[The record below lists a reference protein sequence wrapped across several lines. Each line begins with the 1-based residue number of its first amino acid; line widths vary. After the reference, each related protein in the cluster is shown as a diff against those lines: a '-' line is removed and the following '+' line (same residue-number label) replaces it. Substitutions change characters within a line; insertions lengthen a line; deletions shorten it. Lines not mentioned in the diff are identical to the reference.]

1 MGEDRYLFP
10 YSDRADIKIDS
21 IHPYE
26 VCVFSEEATKLLDS
40 VLPDSVYYSEAQL
53 LKSKILRFI
62 ETDSSRVPEGSLL
75 NEFIG

>member
-26 VCVFSEEATKLLDS
+26 VCVFRKEALKLLDS
-40 VLPDSVYYSEAQL
+40 VPSDSIYYNAAQL
-53 LKSKILRFI
+53 LKDKIIRFVQ
-62 ETDSSRVPEGSLL
+62 TDSSKVPEGSLL